1 LDLFVSIAQI
11 VKTRGVRGE
20 LVANL
25 LTDFP
30 KRFAS
35 VRNVRILCEPQVF
48 EEEIESYWFNRDR
61 VILRF
66 KGRDTPEAAV
76 ELLGGYV
83 QVPEAERFR
92 LPRNTFYHSDL
103 IGCRVEEN
111 RQVLGEVT
119 GIFEAGGDR
128 VNLEVSTPDGREFM
142 VPMVKAFV
150 KKVDLAA
157 KVIQVKT
164 LPGLF

>member
-1 LDLFVSIAQI
+1 LDPFVSVAQI

-20 LVANL
+20 LVADL

-35 VRNVRILCEPQVF
+35 IRGVRILREPQIF
-48 EEEIESYWFNRDR
+48 EEELESYWFNRGR
-61 VILRF
+61 VILKF
-66 KGRDTPEAAV
+66 KGRDTPEAAA

-83 QVPEAERFR
+83 QVSEEERFR
-92 LPRNTFYHSDL
+92 LPRNTYYHSDL
-103 IGCRVEEN
+103 VGCRVEEN
-111 RQVLGEVT
+111 GQVLGEVT
-119 GIFEAGGDR
+119 GIFEGGGDL
-128 VNLEVSTPDGREFM
+128 VNLEVTTPDGQEVM

-150 KKVDLAA
+150 KKVDLAE
-157 KVIQVKT
+157 KVIQIKT